1 MTSDWQMALTHY
13 NQLRANYWTQM
24 WLLEERKKQQTD
36 EIPIF
41 FAGLSFA
48 VDKLDNII
56 TLAIA

>member
-1 MTSDWQMALTHY
+1 
-13 NQLRANYWTQM
+13 M

>member
-1 MTSDWQMALTHY
+1 MVAG
-13 NQLRANYWTQM
+13 R
-24 WLLEERKKQQTD
+24 EKKQQTD

-56 TLAIA
+56 TLAIAQNKMENEKIMKQYG